1 MSDTPQQD
9 TPIAELFA
17 RNPGDLSSDDLDQVI
32 AKLRTQRKNFIAGNM
47 SAGSPRPPSAAAK
60 KAAAAQKVTGKI
72 DLTSLGL

>member
-1 MSDTPQQD
+1 MSEPVVND

-32 AKLRTQRKNFIAGNM
+32 AKLRTQRKQFIGGNL

-60 KAAAAQKVTGKI
+60 KTAAAQKVTGKI
-72 DLTSLGL
+72 DLSSLF